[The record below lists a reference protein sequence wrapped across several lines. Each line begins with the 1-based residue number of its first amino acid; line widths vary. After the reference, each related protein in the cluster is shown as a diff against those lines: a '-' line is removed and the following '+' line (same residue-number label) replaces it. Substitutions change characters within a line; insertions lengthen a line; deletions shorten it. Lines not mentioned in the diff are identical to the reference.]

1 MALVLFIP
9 GCDLRCKYC
18 HNPQLLKNE
27 SLSRWDIEE
36 VEEEIDKNVDFID
49 AIVISG
55 GEALLHIDV
64 VKHYIQKAKEFDLL
78 IKLDTNGLHPENLN
92 QIIDDLDYVAIDI
105 KAPLDK
111 YYKISDV
118 YPNNVKESI
127 NKSIDIILNHNVFL
141 ECRTTYVP
149 NLLKPEDIQ
158 ELTRNLRCNIYT
170 LQQFRNR
177 VTYDISLS
185 TYEEPNPEDLVEI
198 INSLDTTISEIHLK
212 SNQFGNQ
219 IIKKE

>member
-185 TYEEPNPEDLVEI
+185 TYEEPNQEDLV
-198 INSLDTTISEIHLK
+198 
-212 SNQFGNQ
+212 
-219 IIKKE
+219 

>member
-1 MALVLFIP
+1 MNIQPTYSSLDYPGKMALVLFIP

-78 IKLDTNGLHPENLN
+78 IKLDTNGSFPNKLKELVEEG
-92 QIIDDLDYVAIDI
+92 LVDYVAVDI
-105 KAPLDK
+105 KNAPKKYNKTIGLEGYRLD
-111 YYKISDV
+111 
-118 YPNNVKESI
+118 SI
-127 NKSIDIILNHNVFL
+127 KTTVQYLLENHVDYEF
-141 ECRTTYVP
+141 RTT
-149 NLLKPEDIQ
+149 
-158 ELTRNLRCNIYT
+158 
-170 LQQFRNR
+170 
-177 VTYDISLS
+177 
-185 TYEEPNPEDLVEI
+185 I
-198 INSLDTTISEIHLK
+198 I
-212 SNQFGNQ
+212 
-219 IIKKE
+219 

>member
-1 MALVLFIP
+1 MNIQPTYSSLDYPGKMALVLFIP

-118 YPNNVKESI
+118 YPNNVKECIFRMSYNICSKFVKTRRYSRI
-127 NKSIDIILNHNVFL
+127 NK
-141 ECRTTYVP
+141 
-149 NLLKPEDIQ
+149 
-158 ELTRNLRCNIYT
+158 
-170 LQQFRNR
+170 
-177 VTYDISLS
+177 
-185 TYEEPNPEDLVEI
+185 
-198 INSLDTTISEIHLK
+198 K
-212 SNQFGNQ
+212 S
-219 IIKKE
+219 